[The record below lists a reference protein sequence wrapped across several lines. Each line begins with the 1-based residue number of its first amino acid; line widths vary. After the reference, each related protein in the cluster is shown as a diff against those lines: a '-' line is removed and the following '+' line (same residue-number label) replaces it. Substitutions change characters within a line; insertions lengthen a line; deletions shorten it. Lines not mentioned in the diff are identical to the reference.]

1 MPEAVQEPA
10 EEQLDEILQALYRM
24 RDGDF
29 SVRLRK
35 RGNGT
40 IREIASVFNEVVD
53 HSEQLNS
60 ELQRV
65 GEVVREEGRLG
76 ERVAVNPARRSEER
90 RVGKECRSRGG
101 AGEWR
106 DQRIEVTR
114 TEL

>member
-35 RGNGT
+35 RGSGT

-65 GEVVREEGRLG
+65 GEEIGRAH
-76 ERVAVNPARRSEER
+76 V
-90 RVGKECRSRGG
+90 
-101 AGEWR
+101 
-106 DQRIEVTR
+106 
-114 TEL
+114 